1 VEATVAQT
9 RVARSQGVL
18 RAGLRLLRNVQILA
32 ALIIVAALV
41 LGYIGLSQYLSGK
54 AAAHMWGDTWD
65 DILFYDLQM
74 PVLSAAPLQQAG
86 DFPVALSIARFL
98 APIGTSV
105 AAFAALKL
113 VLGEQWRGFLAARS
127 AGHAV
132 VAGDGAVALTLAR
145 RLGDREPA
153 GGSGAG
159 PDEAGVRKAVLV
171 SASEDTL
178 TQARQYGILAVRGDP
193 ADEATLRAAGAARA
207 AEIYA
212 CTATGTANAA
222 IALRARAIVA
232 AGRRKQPLSAYAL
245 VRDAELGAALRARR
259 IGADS
264 DPSLRLDF
272 FGVEEIAARKLFDA
286 YPLNPAD
293 GQPAGQPDD
302 IVPAKI
308 VIVGFGALGLA
319 VLREAARR
327 RPREARAPKVEVFIE
342 RAARAGVLAQTAAF
356 PAIAENCSV
365 TFDADQV
372 LPAAGA
378 YTVFVCIDDDD
389 HALRE
394 GLGMAHALA
403 SRQCHVVVCMRES
416 SPFADIL
423 AKGTG
428 LLDDVVGRITVFG
441 VLEAACVPATIREDF
456 IEQIARAIHQN
467 YLAKAAARDGKDA
480 DGNALDP
487 LSLLP
492 WERLSADLKAANV
505 GQALSFGPKVEAV
518 GAVVIPE
525 SATPTGFRFTDQE
538 IEDLSV
544 SEHDRWMSERLAAG
558 WTYGVPRDNTRKL
571 HPALLPWA
579 ELPEAEREKD
589 RDAVRAIPPTLGD
602 AGFQILRLPALTAD
616 NPDSPFPG
624 S

>member
-1 VEATVAQT
+1 MAQGLSAVEATVAET
-9 RVARSQGVL
+9 HVARPQGIL

-32 ALIIVAALV
+32 AVIIVAALI
-41 LGYIGLSQYLSGK
+41 LGYIGLWQYLSGK
-54 AAAHMWGDTWD
+54 GPAGVWGDTWD

-74 PVLSAAPLQQAG
+74 PVLSAAPLQVAG
-86 DFPVALSIARFL
+86 DFPVVLSIARFL
-98 APIGTSV
+98 APIGTFV

-153 GGSGAG
+153 RGSGTG
-159 PDEAGVRKAVLV
+159 RDEAGVRKAVLV

-193 ADEATLRAAGAARA
+193 ADEATLRAAGAAKA
-207 AEIYA
+207 VEIYA

-222 IALRARAIVA
+222 IALRARGIVA

-286 YPLNPAD
+286 YPLSQAG
-293 GQPAGQPDD
+293 GQPAK

-327 RPREARAPKVEVFIE
+327 RPREPHAPRVEVFIE
-342 RAARAGVLAQTAAF
+342 RATEAEVTVQTAAF

-365 TFDADQV
+365 TFNAPEV

-389 HALRE
+389 QALRE

-403 SRQCHVVVCMRES
+403 SRHCHVVVCMRES

-423 AKGTG
+423 ARGTG

-441 VLEAACVPATIREDF
+441 VIEAACVPATIREDF

-467 YLAKAAARDGKDA
+467 YLAKAAASKGRDA
-480 DGNALDP
+480 DGNPLDP

-505 GQALSFGPKVEAV
+505 GQALSYGPKVEAV

-525 SATPTGFRFTDQE
+525 SATATGFRFTDQE
-538 IEDLSV
+538 VEDLSV
-544 SEHDRWMSERLAAG
+544 GEHDRWMSERQAAG

-571 HPALLPWA
+571 HPALLPWPK
-579 ELPEAEREKD
+579 LPEAEREKD
-589 RDAVRAIPPTLGD
+589 RDAIRAIPPILRD
-602 AGFQILRLPALTAD
+602 AGFEILRLPA
-616 NPDSPFPG
+616 S
-624 S
+624 